1 MSAFE
6 NNELLE
12 YDEDNAEY
20 RDYQKEKEELEKYK
34 EEEIQDWIS
43 GLKEIDSQ
51 QVYEAAIDK
60 SKSKETLRALKASLL
75 EENPEDSESVKV
87 FARKIQQRK

>member
-12 YDEDNAEY
+12 YDEDNTEY
-20 RDYQKEKEELEKYK
+20 RDYQKEKEELDKYK
-34 EEEIQDWIS
+34 EEEIQNWVS
-43 GLKEIDSQ
+43 GLREIDSQ

-60 SKSKETLRALKASLL
+60 SKSKEALQILKASLL
-75 EENPEDSESVKV
+75 EENPEDSEPVKV
-87 FARKIQQRK
+87 LTRKIQQRK

>member
-12 YDEDNAEY
+12 YDGDNAEY
-20 RDYQKEKEELEKYK
+20 RDYQKQKEELDKYK
-34 EEEIQDWIS
+34 EEEIQDWVS

-60 SKSKETLRALKASLL
+60 SKSKETLQALKASLL

-87 FARKIQQRK
+87 LARKIQQRK

>member
-60 SKSKETLRALKASLL
+60 SKSKETLQALKASLL

-87 FARKIQQRK
+87 LARKIQQRK